1 MHQRRSA
8 HAACTYFAVDLCE
21 EEINAGHFTCQ
32 CHISLPTGW
41 SWHSLLTPDLSS
53 STLTAN
59 SSIQLLQCWDSKK
72 SETIRIVFCHRF
84 GTNCSQ
90 SRCWSLYVWQYVFV
104 CMCVSRQTRLP
115 ALPSFASANGT
126 MMPVSD
132 HCNYTFKFLHW
143 CQMLHPPISLSV
155 LSRDSCF
162 HGLTAAP
169 FVLWIRKHWLRLSW
183 QHEASLANEAL
194 DAHDEAHVFGNLD
207 YIWSHSATGANV
219 MGHLREMVT
228 VKL

>member
-1 MHQRRSA
+1 MWCYQEHCCRVVTLKKLNQQKPAGTTCPSFLRVSTMHQCRS
-8 HAACTYFAVDLCE
+8 YFAVDLCD
-21 EEINAGHFTCQ
+21 EEINAVHFTCQ

-41 SWHSLLTPDLSS
+41 SCHSLLTPGLSS

-72 SETIRIVFCHRF
+72 SETIRIVLCHRF

-90 SRCWSLYVWQYVFV
+90 SRCWSLYVWQYV

-143 CQMLHPPISLSV
+143 CQMLPHPSLS
-155 LSRDSCF
+155 LSCPGIPVS
-162 HGLTAAP
+162 
-169 FVLWIRKHWLRLSW
+169 
-183 QHEASLANEAL
+183 
-194 DAHDEAHVFGNLD
+194 
-207 YIWSHSATGANV
+207 
-219 MGHLREMVT
+219 MV
-228 VKL
+228 